1 MIHMVFEIKSYK
13 KASGNTE
20 ITDWYKFKIR
30 TSKDYCLCLKAFNQV
45 TTKTKQSID
54 YEPVNTTNMQGGKDS
69 SNLICSIKSNV
80 EKQIYKTDPKAK
92 KQRLIQTNIL
102 NPLGG
107 WMSRKKFPGQDS
119 IQTITFSSKQRR
131 TDKNGGFQNTSKRID
146 DYGRAQ
152 DVSLGWVEFVGTI
165 EANHRVVS

>member
-1 MIHMVFEIKSYK
+1 
-13 KASGNTE
+13 
-20 ITDWYKFKIR
+20 
-30 TSKDYCLCLKAFNQV
+30 
-45 TTKTKQSID
+45 
-54 YEPVNTTNMQGGKDS
+54 MQGGKDS